1 MARIKKVTRNK
12 HEGKIIYGDGIVDG
26 IVYLAV
32 AEIPNAEL
40 YTLKQYSKNRSK
52 SIDVSFS
59 KDGVH
64 VDVTVKVH
72 YSQAVSDMAFKIQET
87 IRHNIENMTDYKI
100 SDINVIVKGLLFD
113 DVSAPE
119 KPAETTNTEKESEN
133 ESFNELEKDTNK
145 WEL

>member
-72 YSQAVSDMAFKIQET
+72 YSQAVSDMAFKIQEAV
-87 IRHNIENMTDYKI
+87 RHNVEAMTEYHI
-100 SDINVIVKGLLFD
+100 ASVNVIVRGIIFK
-113 DVSAPE
+113 
-119 KPAETTNTEKESEN
+119 
-133 ESFNELEKDTNK
+133 EKDDKVITIAN
-145 WEL
+145 ENQQQEG